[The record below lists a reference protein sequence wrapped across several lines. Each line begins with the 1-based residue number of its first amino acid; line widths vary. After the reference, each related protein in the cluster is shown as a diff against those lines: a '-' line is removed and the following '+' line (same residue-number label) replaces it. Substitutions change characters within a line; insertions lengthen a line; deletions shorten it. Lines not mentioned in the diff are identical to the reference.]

1 MFLKRIENM
10 NSNQTTTYLCKQYY
24 KTKLYFWV
32 TMWWYGVVYW
42 EWGLNWNN
50 TLTWTESIE
59 GLGVDHRNLSSA
71 VWGKQTAAPQNVY
84 HSSII
89 QWISLSLP
97 PTPPPVA
104 CSAVNW
110 LLHSHLSATLSFRH
124 LNLPVHIHP
133 HTICTSHTSDTQMM
147 GWTSCSI
154 TSVKFNQMQH
164 NNQKHHTD
172 TPHHKILTSCI
183 TICIHLLHLS
193 WFLESLKG

>member
-97 PTPPPVA
+97 PTPSSMFCSQLIVA
-104 CSAVNW
+104 
-110 LLHSHLSATLSFRH
+110 HSSQCNSVLPTSQPSSTHSPTHHLYKPYFW
-124 LNLPVHIHP
+124 HP
-133 HTICTSHTSDTQMM
+133 DDGMN
-147 GWTSCSI
+147 
-154 TSVKFNQMQH
+154 KLFH
-164 NNQKHHTD
+164 N
-172 TPHHKILTSCI
+172 IS
-183 TICIHLLHLS
+183 
-193 WFLESLKG
+193 EV